1 MADGTLNFDTKIDES
16 GFSAGASSI
25 GSIVKGIGVEK
36 IIESGLNAVKNL
48 GKSVVET
55 GMNFETSMSQVAAT
69 MGITSDQIAAG
80 SEDFEKL
87 NSAAKNMGA
96 TTQFSAS
103 QAADAL
109 NYLALAGYSVDKSI
123 ETLPTVLN
131 LAAAGGMELGT
142 ASDMVTD
149 AMSAL
154 GEKAG
159 TAESFVDK
167 MAKTAQKSNT
177 GVEQLGNAILTV
189 GGTAKSLSGGV
200 TEMNTALGVLANRG
214 IKGAE
219 GGTALRNVI
228 LALGAPTD
236 KAAEALN
243 SLGVS
248 AYDSEGK
255 MRPLNEVFKDL
266 DASMEGMSE
275 GDKTNVLNNIFNK
288 VDLKSAQAL
297 LAGCGEEWDNLADA
311 IDNSE
316 GAAADMAETMN
327 DNLQGS
333 LTMLSSAL
341 EGLQIELYE
350 AFSEPLKEAVDVA
363 TECISQIVTG
373 MQENGIPG
381 AIAAAGDIA
390 NGFID
395 TIIANAPNVLQ
406 SGYELISSLID
417 GFVSNF
423 PAVIASIST
432 MLSNILSTIIDAM
445 PNILQKGFELIS
457 RFAIGMLQNLPQVI
471 SSIGQIITT
480 VLGKLM
486 DNLPKMLEKGV
497 QFITYLA
504 NGVLQN
510 LPAIITA
517 IANVIAQVIN
527 TIVSHLP
534 DFLNKGIEIIGK
546 LAAGLIQAIPKAVAA
561 VPQIISGIIN
571 AFTSQNWGSVGTN
584 IVNGIA
590 GGVRSAVGAV
600 VEAARGV
607 ASSAIQAAKNLLGIH
622 SPSRVFAWMGEMC
635 DRGLAT
641 GFISNIPKTTAQM
654 SAGLKKAITNLETDA
669 SFTTSVHA
677 QSGSVSGI
685 VKYESDS
692 SYNSGMKRLIALQ
705 EQANENAKALAR
717 RPIYLGT
724 ERIDREL
731 PKGAVPA
738 I

>member
-25 GSIVKGIGVEK
+25 GNIVKGIGVEK

-48 GKSVVET
+48 GSSVIET

-123 ETLPTVLN
+123 DTLPTVLN

-159 TAESFVDK
+159 TAETFVDK

-236 KAAEALN
+236 KAAEALS

-275 GDKTNVLNNIFNK
+275 GDKTNILNDIFNK

-311 IDNSE
+311 IDNSD

-350 AFSEPLKEAVDVA
+350 AFSGPLKEAVDVA

-395 TIIANAPNVLQ
+395 TIIANAPSVLQ
-406 SGYELISSLID
+406 SGYEMISSLID

-445 PNILQKGFELIS
+445 PTILQKGFDLIS

-471 SSIGQIITT
+471 SSIGKIITT

-517 IANVIAQVIN
+517 IVNVIAQVIN

-546 LAAGLIQAIPKAVAA
+546 LAAGLIRAIPKAVAA
-561 VPQIISGIIN
+561 VPQIISGIIS
-571 AFTSQNWGSVGTN
+571 AFKAQDWGSVGTN
-584 IVNGIA
+584 IISGIANGI
-590 GGVRSAVGAV
+590 RSAVGAV
-600 VEAARGV
+600 VEAAKGV

-635 DRGLAT
+635 DQGLAT
-641 GFISNIPKTTAQM
+641 GFINNIPKTTAQM

-692 SYNSGMKRLIALQ
+692 SYNSGIKRLIALQ
-705 EQANENAKALAR
+705 EQANENAKRIAK

-724 ERIDREL
+724 DRIDRDL
-731 PKGAVPA
+731 PKGAVPVL
-738 I
+738 

>member
-25 GSIVKGIGVEK
+25 GNIVKGIGVEK

-48 GKSVVET
+48 GSSVIET

-123 ETLPTVLN
+123 DTLPTVLN

-236 KAAEALN
+236 KAAEALS

-275 GDKTNVLNNIFNK
+275 GDKTNILNDIFNK

-297 LAGCGEEWDNLADA
+297 LAGCGEEWDNLAYA

-350 AFSEPLKEAVDVA
+350 AFSGTLKEAVDVA

-390 NGFID
+390 TGFIE
-395 TIIANAPNVLQ
+395 TIIANAPSVLQ

-417 GFVSNF
+417 GFISNF
-423 PAVIASIST
+423 PAVIVSIST

-445 PNILQKGFELIS
+445 PTILQKGFDLIS

-517 IANVIAQVIN
+517 IVNVIAQVIN

-534 DFLNKGIEIIGK
+534 DFLSKGIEIIGK

-571 AFTSQNWGSVGTN
+571 AFKAQDWGSVGTN
-584 IVNGIA
+584 IISGIANGI
-590 GGVRSAVGAV
+590 RSAVGAV
-600 VEAARGV
+600 VEAAKGV

-635 DRGLAT
+635 DQGLAT
-641 GFISNIPKTTAQM
+641 GFIRNIPKTTAQM
-654 SAGLKKAITNLETDA
+654 SAGLKKAITNLETDT
-669 SFTTSVHA
+669 SFTTSVHT

>member
-16 GFSAGASSI
+16 GFSEGASNI
-25 GSIVKGIGVEK
+25 GNIVKGIGVEK
-36 IIESGLNAVKNL
+36 IIESGLSAVKDL
-48 GKSVVET
+48 GKSVIET

-80 SEDFEKL
+80 SEDFDKL

-266 DASMEGMSE
+266 DSAMAGMSE

-297 LAGCGEEWDNLADA
+297 LAGCGEEWDNLSEA
-311 IDNSE
+311 IDNSN

-333 LTMLSSAL
+333 LIMLGSAL
-341 EGLQIELYE
+341 EGLQIELFE
-350 AFSEPLKEAVDVA
+350 AFSEPLKEAVDIA

-390 NGFID
+390 NGFVD
-395 TIIANAPNVLQ
+395 TIIENGPNILQ
-406 SGYELISSLID
+406 SGYELIGNLID

-423 PAVIASIST
+423 PSVIASIST
-432 MLSNILSTIIDAM
+432 MLSNILAAIIGAM
-445 PNILQKGFELIS
+445 PGMMQKGYDLAS
-457 RFAIGMLQNLPQVI
+457 KFAIGMLNDLPQVI
-471 SSIGQIITT
+471 TSIGQIITT

-486 DNLPKMLEKGV
+486 DALPQIMQKGV
-497 QFITYLA
+497 EFIVFLA
-504 NGVLQN
+504 NGVISN
-510 LPAIITA
+510 LPAILSA
-517 IANVIAQVIN
+517 IAQVIAQVIV

-534 DFLNKGIEIIGK
+534 DFLSKGIEIVGQ
-546 LAAGLIQAIPKAVAA
+546 LQAGLIQAIPKAVAA

-571 AFTSQNWGSVGTN
+571 AFKSQDWGSVGSN
-584 IVNGIA
+584 IVSGIA
-590 GGVRSAVGAV
+590 NGVTSAVGAV

-622 SPSRVFAWMGEMC
+622 SPSKVFAWIGEMC
-635 DRGLAT
+635 DQGLAT
-641 GFISNIPKTTAQM
+641 GFVNNIPKTTAQM
-654 SAGLKKAITNLETDA
+654 SSGLKKAINDLETDA
-669 SFTTSVHA
+669 SFTTNIHA
-677 QSGSVSGI
+677 KSGSVSGI
-685 VKYESDS
+685 VKYEADG
-692 SYNSGMKRLIALQ
+692 SYNSGIKRLIALQ
-705 EQANENAKALAR
+705 EQANENAKLIAK

-724 ERIDREL
+724 ERIDKEL
-731 PKGAVPA
+731 PKGAVPVL
-738 I
+738 